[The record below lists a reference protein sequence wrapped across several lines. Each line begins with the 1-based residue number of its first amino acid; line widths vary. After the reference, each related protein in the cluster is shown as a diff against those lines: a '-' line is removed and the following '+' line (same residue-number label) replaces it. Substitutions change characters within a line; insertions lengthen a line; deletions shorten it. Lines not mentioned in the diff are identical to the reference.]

1 MKILPEKINS
11 AISAIQFQQRSAFGA
26 LRYAQ
31 GIRKICV
38 MDIGQIIRQARKA
51 KKLSLEQLANEVGSD
66 TGNLSRLER
75 GQQGTTPAKLRQ
87 ILAYLEI
94 KLTDVQL
101 SNPKELETANV
112 EMALQPARPPR
123 SYPLISWVQAGEASE
138 SPGRIGESHR
148 MIEST
153 ENAGIDAYWLT
164 VSGHSMTCV
173 GNPSFPEGSFI
184 LVRPDAEII
193 NGKYYVVELLDSGD
207 KTFKQYVEDAG
218 YSYLRPLNDKYRT
231 IEIDGNCK
239 FLGRVVDAKMSG
251 L

>member
-1 MKILPEKINS
+1 
-11 AISAIQFQQRSAFGA
+11 
-26 LRYAQ
+26 
-31 GIRKICV
+31 
-38 MDIGQIIRQARKA
+38 MDIGQIIRQARRA
-51 KKLSLEQLANEVGSD
+51 KKLSLEQLANEIGSD

-75 GQQGTTPAKLRQ
+75 GRQSTTPAKLRH
-87 ILAYLEI
+87 ILAFLEI

-101 SNPKELETANV
+101 SSSTDTGKANV
-112 EMALQPARPPR
+112 VMALQPARPPR
-123 SYPLISWVQAGEASE
+123 SYPLISWVQAGDACE
-138 SPGRIGESHR
+138 SPERIGDTHR

-153 ENAGIDAYWLT
+153 ESAGPDAYWLT
-164 VSGHSMTCV
+164 VTGHSMTCT
-173 GNPSFPEGSFI
+173 GNPSFPEGSLI

-193 NGKYYVVELLDSGD
+193 NGKYYVVEMLDSGD

-218 YSYLRPLNDKYRT
+218 YSYLRPLNEKYRT

>member
-1 MKILPEKINS
+1 
-11 AISAIQFQQRSAFGA
+11 
-26 LRYAQ
+26 
-31 GIRKICV
+31 
-38 MDIGQIIRQARKA
+38 MDIGQIIRQARRA
-51 KKLSLEQLANEVGSD
+51 KKLSLEQLANEIGSD

-75 GQQGTTPAKLRQ
+75 GRQSTTPAKLRQ
-87 ILAYLEI
+87 ILAFLEI

-101 SNPKELETANV
+101 SSSTDTEKANV
-112 EMALQPARPPR
+112 VMALQPARPPR
-123 SYPLISWVQAGEASE
+123 SYPLISWVQAGDACE
-138 SPGRIGESHR
+138 SPGRIGDTYR

-153 ENAGIDAYWLT
+153 ENAGSDAYWLT
-164 VSGHSMTCV
+164 VNGHSMTCT
-173 GNPSFPEGSFI
+173 GNPSFPEGSLI

-193 NGKYYVVELLDSGD
+193 NGKYYVVEMLDSGD

-218 YSYLRPLNDKYRT
+218 YSYLRPLNEKYRT